1 MWTPNADAN
10 ANKFALLIALIAIA
24 LVAMGAPPHP

>member
-10 ANKFALLIALIAIA
+10 ANRIALLIAFIAIA
-24 LVAMGAPPHP
+24 LVALGAPPHP